1 MTSWLDDLFG
11 SAGAPVNGT
20 YLTVSLNSALTA
32 ERTLGVAAGQVTASD
47 GGANGSYTIGLATT
61 AVVAGSYT
69 AADITVDPYGRIT
82 AAANGANSLP
92 AATTA
97 NQILQANGAN
107 WVVANGLTLP
117 VGADRTITVAAAS
130 AASGDDLII
139 AAPAGDVGEDD
150 GVLALQDGSTHTVLE
165 IGNGGHANASTFL
178 KVYSNT
184 VAFQVS
190 YDSGTSVQKIGF
202 FDKGPAPVAQQDV
215 GYYGNEDS
223 NLGHCGTTLL
233 ALIDALVANGLITK
247 HLLAE

>member
-1 MTSWLDDLFG
+1 MTSWLNDLFG
-11 SAGAPVNGT
+11 SAGAPVNAT

-32 ERTLGVAAGQVTASD
+32 ERTLGVAAGQITASD

-69 AADITVDPYGRIT
+69 GADITVDAYGRIT
-82 AAANGANSLP
+82 AAANGAAALP
-92 AATTA
+92 VGTED
-97 NQILQANGAN
+97 QVMQHNGAS
-107 WVVANGLTLP
+107 WEGRSGITLP

-150 GVLALQDGSTHTVLE
+150 GVLELQDGSTHTVLE

-202 FDKGPAPVAQQDV
+202 FDKASAPAAQQNV
-215 GYYGNEDS
+215 GYYSDEAS
-223 NLGHCGTTLL
+223 NAGHAGTTVL
-233 ALIDALVANGLITK
+233 ALLNALVANGIITK
-247 HLLAE
+247 HVVEA